1 MLGILWTQTVSLGAG
16 VPVLDIAAFIA
27 GIVIVLGSCL
37 IAAALLSPGD

>member
-16 VPVLDIAAFIA
+16 VPVLDVAAFIA
-27 GIVIVLGSCL
+27 GIVIVFGS